1 MERLFLLHH
10 RKIIDR
16 PEVGSVVK
24 EGGVGQKLASR
35 HLFKINPLASTL
47 CQRHWA
53 PTRPPIFTC
62 LILLSSVKRALYFS
76 SLSYSCSWLARNV
89 YPIFCVDKKFLIS
102 CFLVKSRLISRNL
115 SQLIWTYGS
124 ATTSQGLN
132 ETEWKCSLFRFWIF
146 FLQRLTMY
154 LAVSQNWTHSK
165 GAVTRFLLFSKEAA
179 TSSSGISWHF
189 SSDCSDNIAL
199 MNLRLLVSGRSAS
212 HSWPCWSKRHTF
224 QVSQKSSANIKTQK
238 LKPQKLSNPKT
249 TLAALPGAKKTPL
262 SAFHLPVWPIL
273 QTSPVQ
279 GWVRPYVTQG
289 HRIFI
294 FRIENHSHGKGPGN
308 TRAVYAKTR
317 FSRGLTQTCRTCYQ
331 VQTPYNFACKIFLS
345 GLTSNWRGHLIGHVT
360 IKQDWRLCFL
370 DSLDFPSTGEIQI
383 AGTGSLQIM
392 WYEVEKHINV
402 EIFFLHFSLKGPCS
416 QASMQFGKVP
426 QWNRKTK
433 EIFIYFWSS

>member
-1 MERLFLLHH
+1 MLVRSWL
-10 RKIIDR
+10 
-16 PEVGSVVK
+16 
-24 EGGVGQKLASR
+24 LASR

-62 LILLSSVKRALYFS
+62 LILLSSVKRALYSS

-132 ETEWKCSLFRFWIF
+132 ATEWKCSLFRFWIF

-154 LAVSQNWTHSK
+154 LAVSQNWTRSK

-199 MNLRLLVSGRSAS
+199 MNLRLLVSGGSAS

-238 LKPQKLSNPKT
+238 LKPQKVSNPKT

-262 SAFHLPVWPIL
+262 SAFHLPAWPIL

-279 GWVRPYVTQG
+279 GWVRPYMAHKV
-289 HRIFI
+289 
-294 FRIENHSHGKGPGN
+294 KGYLYFGLKTIPMEKDLGIPEQSLWRRGSLVAWRKPAVPA
-308 TRAVYAKTR
+308 TR
-317 FSRGLTQTCRTCYQ
+317 CRHYT
-331 VQTPYNFACKIFLS
+331 YNYACKISLS

-392 WYEVEKHINV
+392 WYEVEKDINV